1 MRPAFWCLA
10 ATLMIPVLFLAV
22 VGGLEYAG
30 QKDLALLLGWLMIP
44 FAMLAVPAG
53 LLLTLVVA
61 ITSRKQK

>member
-1 MRPAFWCLA
+1 
-10 ATLMIPVLFLAV
+10 MIRVLYLAV
-22 VGGLEYAG
+22 VGGLEYTG

-61 ITSRKQK
+61 VASRKQK